1 MPIPTKS
8 KRASK
13 KRVNVWKLGS
23 EEQNAFDKLKE
34 ALATSP
40 KLGYA
45 DYTLEIQ
52 YRPGFKNS
60 DANGLSEPMTCL
72 LFQMSV

>member
-45 DYTLEIQ
+45 DYSLPFELHT
-52 YRPGFKNS
+52 
-60 DANGLSEPMTCL
+60 DASQIALGAVLY
-72 LFQMSV
+72 